1 MSFEH
6 DDHFSE
12 VSDLKGEYKEEY
24 KNKLNGDVTV
34 VKVFNGE
41 RQEVSISEI
50 MPTKVK
56 IEHFVMIK
64 H

>member
-1 MSFEH
+1 MSDEN

-12 VSDLKGEYKEEY
+12 VSEEHKEKYMNELEGE
-24 KNKLNGDVTV
+24 VTV